1 MVLAMEV
8 REGLSTHDRAERLMS
23 VRGRLFEDMMAI
35 YRSSVIAGDRET
47 IHHPGGLLQA
57 LEEIL
62 CSSSV
67 FITVGG
73 LGTFC
78 HPQFLSSFVFRV
90 PAYY

>member
-8 REGLSTHDRAERLMS
+8 REGLSTHDRDERIMA
-23 VRGRLFEDMMAI
+23 VKGHLFEDMMAI
-35 YRSSVIAGDRET
+35 YRSSDIPGDRET

-62 CSSSV
+62 CCSSV
-67 FITVGG
+67 FMTVGG
-73 LGTFC
+73 LGTFW